1 MDVVAFFRLANTV
14 LEAAVVILIS
24 SVLLY
29 GIGSSIRNR
38 VARATH
44 LLLALTVVAYLGD
57 LFLTQVNLTSEME
70 RWLRI
75 QWVGI
80 AFVPSAYLHLSDALL
95 DLSASRSR
103 ARRVAILLA
112 YVVSA
117 LTLLLVA
124 FTDLIVHAPVIDRAA
139 PQLQP
144 GPLFPV
150 FIVLAGVL
158 IVLGSTWQIRARE
171 RSRTATMRR
180 RITYLT
186 ASAVGPAISVFPYLV
201 ITGQQ
206 TFVPTVPFWVLQIVG
221 NSLVGVTVFFMTYA
235 VAYFGVSE
243 PDRVVRLRL
252 IKFLARGPLVA
263 IGVLVALVFVGRAG
277 RFLGLPAD
285 RATPFIVAGG
295 IVLFQWFILLIKPRL
310 ERWFYFGERD
320 EVMRI
325 QELRDRVLTPKDLH
339 QYLESIL
346 AIVCESLQVET
357 AFVASLDLD
366 GSPSVELIV
375 GELALDEDGSGTNG
389 LEGLKVDAAASDED
403 ELIVWDGYW
412 IWPLY
417 SREADAML
425 GILGAEAPAATDA
438 MSPIQRQQL
447 EYLSRQAAD
456 ALEDRVLQQEVFA
469 LMEGL
474 LQHARRAQEQRRE
487 AIYDQ
492 PAAAAVTVDELI
504 EDREFTDLV
513 WDALRHYW
521 GGPKLTKSPLL
532 RLQVVRQSTSE
543 HQGSAINA
551 MRAVLVEA
559 IESLKPEG
567 SRSMTTAEWILYN
580 ILELKFLKRY
590 QVRDVARRLA
600 MSESDLYRKQR
611 VAIEAVAR
619 AIARMEVEASQ
630 ESGRPEL
637 EPEPEPSQISHE

>member
-1 MDVVAFFRLANTV
+1 MDVVALLRLTNTV
-14 LEAAVVILIS
+14 LEAAIVILIA

-44 LLLALTVVAYLGD
+44 LLLTLTVIAYLGD
-57 LFLTQVNLTSEME
+57 LFLTQVSLTSEME

-75 QWVGI
+75 QWVSV

-95 DLSASRSR
+95 DLSANRSR
-103 ARRVAILLA
+103 ARRATILFAFFL
-112 YVVSA
+112 SA

-124 FTDLIVHAPVIDRAA
+124 YTDLIVRGPVVNLAA
-139 PQLQP
+139 PQLRP
-144 GPLFPV
+144 GVLFPA
-150 FIVLAGVL
+150 FLLLSGAL
-158 IVLGSTWQIRARE
+158 IVLGSTWQLRARR

-186 ASAVGPAISVFPYLV
+186 ISAIGPVISVFPYLV

-206 TFVPTVPFWVLQIVG
+206 TLIPLVPFWMLQIIG
-221 NSLVGVTVFFMTYA
+221 NSLVAVTIFFMTYA

-263 IGVLVALVFVGRAG
+263 IGVLVALVFVDRAG

-285 RATPFIVAGG
+285 RATPFVVAGG
-295 IVLFQWFILLIKPRL
+295 IVIFQWIILLVKPRL
-310 ERWFYFGERD
+310 ERWFYFGEQG

-325 QELRDRVLTPKDLH
+325 QELRDRVLTSKDLH
-339 QYLESIL
+339 QYLEGIL
-346 AIVCESLQVET
+346 ANVCESLQVET
-357 AFVASLDLD
+357 AFVASLDLE
-366 GSPSVELIV
+366 GSPNLELIV
-375 GELALDEDGSGTNG
+375 GELELAEGGSETNSLQDIKLDPLTLDEA
-389 LEGLKVDAAASDED
+389 EP
-403 ELIVWDGYW
+403 IVWDGYW
-412 IWPLY
+412 IWPLFN
-417 SREADAML
+417 REANAML
-425 GILGAEAPAATDA
+425 GILGVEEPPETADTTTVLN
-438 MSPIQRQQL
+438 PIEQRQL
-447 EYLSRQAAD
+447 ELFLRQAAD

-474 LQHARRAQEQRRE
+474 LQHYRRTQQKRRDTV
-487 AIYDQ
+487 YDQ
-492 PAAAAVTVDELI
+492 AAAGVAIDALI
-504 EDREFTDLV
+504 QDREFTELV

-532 RLQVVRQSTSE
+532 RLQVVRQSTAD

-559 IESLKPEG
+559 IESLRPEG
-567 SRSMTTAEWILYN
+567 NRSMTTAEWILYN

-611 VAIEAVAR
+611 VAIEAVAG

-630 ESGRPEL
+630 ESEL
-637 EPEPEPSQISHE
+637 DCEPEPAG

>member
-1 MDVVAFFRLANTV
+1 MDAVAFFHLANTV
-14 LEAAVVILIS
+14 LEAAIVILIA

-44 LLLALTVVAYLGD
+44 LLLTLTVIAYLGD
-57 LFLTQVNLTSEME
+57 LFLTQVNLISEME

-95 DLSASRSR
+95 DLSTNRSR
-103 ARRVAILLA
+103 ARRAAILMA
-112 YVVSA
+112 YLLSTS
-117 LTLLLVA
+117 TLLLVA
-124 FTDLIVHAPVIDRAA
+124 FTDLIVHGPVINLAA
-139 PQLQP
+139 PQLRP
-144 GPLFPV
+144 GVLFPV
-150 FIVLAGVL
+150 FLLLSGAL
-158 IVLGSTWQIRARE
+158 IVLGSTWQFRARR

-186 ASAVGPAISVFPYLV
+186 ASAVGPVISVFPYLV
-201 ITGQQ
+201 ITGQR
-206 TFVPTVPFWVLQIVG
+206 TLIPSVPFWALQIIG
-221 NSLVGVTVFFMTYA
+221 NSLVGMTVFFMTYA

-263 IGVLVALVFVGRAG
+263 IGVLVILVFVDRAG

-285 RATPFIVAGG
+285 RATPFVVAGG
-295 IVLFQWFILLIKPRL
+295 IVVFQWLILLVKPRL
-310 ERWFYFGERD
+310 ERWFYFGEQG

-346 AIVCESLQVET
+346 ANVCESLQVET

-366 GSPSVELIV
+366 GSPNLELIV
-375 GELALDEDGSGTNG
+375 GQLELDEEGVATNS
-389 LEGLKVDAAASDED
+389 LEGLHVDPAASE
-403 ELIVWDGYW
+403 EAEPIVWDGYW

-425 GILGAEAPAATDA
+425 GILGVETPVGTAATA
-438 MSPIQRQQL
+438 TVLNPIERQQL
-447 EYLSRQAAD
+447 EYLLRQAAD
-456 ALEDRVLQQEVFA
+456 ALEDRMLQQEVFA

-474 LQHARRAQEQRRE
+474 LQHYRRTQEQRRE
-487 AIYDQ
+487 TVYEQ
-492 PAAAAVTVDELI
+492 TTRGVTVDTLI
-504 EDREFTDLV
+504 QDREFTDMV

-532 RLQVVRQSTSE
+532 RLQIVRRSTAD

-559 IESLKPEG
+559 IESLRPEG
-567 SRSMTTAEWILYN
+567 HRSMTTAEWILYN

-590 QVRDVARRLA
+590 QVRDIARRLA

-630 ESGRPEL
+630 ISL
-637 EPEPEPSQISHE
+637 QLDHEPEPTT